1 LNQQAFENA
10 ISLIKE
16 KSMTVEGFTDTRIL
30 GHIES
35 SNDGLMVMTIP
46 YNKGWHV
53 KINNQKVETL
63 AVDDCLLAFD
73 LPAGSNSIELRFV
86 PEKFYIG
93 GAITL
98 VSILILVLLFAKKKR

>member
-1 LNQQAFENA
+1 MNQQAFENA

-30 GHIES
+30 GHIEP

-53 KINNQKVETL
+53 KINNQKL
-63 AVDDCLLAFD
+63 KHWL
-73 LPAGSNSIELRFV
+73 
-86 PEKFYIG
+86 
-93 GAITL
+93 
-98 VSILILVLLFAKKKR
+98 